1 MDRKALSKRLE
12 GLSSVFAS
20 ETPIATDLKAMAYT
34 LGKMSDD
41 KFKTILSSEFSVDA
55 SDAKEE
61 CDDKEVAV
69 DAAKVCDKGC
79 DCDKDDKSKEASE
92 EGLYW
97 NREASDLVIANLV
110 KEVTGAILTK
120 VQTPDGDKK
129 ATKPSTL
136 KEEQTPAIKDVLDS
150 DMVKKSHGAVKKEA
164 GAKEGPG
171 VPDGTGPMKDT
182 PECKTKTEV
191 EAAAGDIDPEN
202 MAKPTKENG
211 SLEDMAK
218 SENKDASISEGV
230 ELNAPMIEASLDSK
244 DIEDLGRLFA

>member
-69 DAAKVCDKGC
+69 DAAKECDKGC
-79 DCDKDDKSKEASE
+79 DCGTDDKSKEASE

-136 KEEQTPAIKDVLDS
+136 KEEQTPAIKDVLNS
-150 DMVKKSHGAVKKEA
+150 DMVKKSHGAIKKEA
-164 GAKEGPG
+164 AGQAI
-171 VPDGTGPMKDT
+171 VPP
-182 PECKTKTEV
+182 KTN
-191 EAAAGDIDPEN
+191 APGDIDPEN
-202 MAKPTKENG
+202 MAKPAKENG